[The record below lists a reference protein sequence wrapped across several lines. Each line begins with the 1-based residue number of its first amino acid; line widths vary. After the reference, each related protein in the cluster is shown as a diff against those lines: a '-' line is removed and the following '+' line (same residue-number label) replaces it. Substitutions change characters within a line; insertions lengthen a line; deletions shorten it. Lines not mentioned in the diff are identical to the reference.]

1 MSAILQSPVFASG
14 GQALSHICNT
24 GQLQTGTVP
33 SGNDST
39 TFQGHLENTEYQVWM
54 DINFNKKNIL
64 VPNQEIFGEV
74 PGYFGAKRDTRK
86 WIISDVTISENSATL
101 TIIND
106 YGSEDLTA
114 RLTYAPDGSYIL
126 EQLSGSTIRIV
137 VNKKWVKIPKKLIL
151 VKQQKK

>member
-1 MSAILQSPVFASG
+1 
-14 GQALSHICNT
+14 
-24 GQLQTGTVP
+24 
-33 SGNDST
+33 
-39 TFQGHLENTEYQVWM
+39 M